1 MYKVGITGGIA
12 SGKTTICKIFELLG
26 VPVYYA
32 DDRAKQLMTASKV
45 IKHQI
50 ITLFGTEAYFK
61 NGRLNRKYIGSI
73 AFNDPPILKKL
84 NAIVHPAVI
93 QDGHDWFEKLKDV
106 PYALKEAALLIESG
120 SYKTL
125 DKTIVVTCL
134 GLGIG
139 CHLTG
144 LHTLKIKETDRL
156 EALRI
161 ELTKLGANISVT
173 NDSLTLIASK
183 EINSNVKIATYND
196 HRMAMSFAP
205 FCLINELNIENEA
218 VVEKSY
224 PAFWEDLKTIV
235 AEKF

>member
-125 DKTIVVTCL
+125 DKTIVVTCPEEIRL
-134 GLGIG
+134 LRA
-139 CHLTG
+139 TKRDKAKV
-144 LHTLKIKETDRL
+144 TDIKSRMQNQMPDAE
-156 EALRI
+156 RI
-161 ELTKLGANISVT
+161 KYADYIIN
-173 NDSLTLIASK
+173 NDGKDLLIPQILDIHVQILAESK
-183 EINSNVKIATYND
+183 QKG
-196 HRMAMSFAP
+196 
-205 FCLINELNIENEA
+205 
-218 VVEKSY
+218 
-224 PAFWEDLKTIV
+224 
-235 AEKF
+235 

>member
-73 AFNDPPILKKL
+73 AFNDPSILKKL

-93 QDGHDWFEKLKDV
+93 QDGHDWFETLIEV
-106 PYALKEAALLIESG
+106 PYSLKEAALLIESG

-125 DKTIVVTCL
+125 DKTIVVTCPEEIRL
-134 GLGIG
+134 LRAAKRDKAKVTDIKSRMQNQMPDEERIKYADYIINNDGKDLLIPQI
-139 CHLTG
+139 
-144 LHTLKIKETDRL
+144 LHIHQQILAE
-156 EALRI
+156 
-161 ELTKLGANISVT
+161 
-173 NDSLTLIASK
+173 SK
-183 EINSNVKIATYND
+183 QKG
-196 HRMAMSFAP
+196 
-205 FCLINELNIENEA
+205 
-218 VVEKSY
+218 
-224 PAFWEDLKTIV
+224 
-235 AEKF
+235 